1 MAGLDPAIF
10 ELAPFGKKRFEQA
23 GGVNLADAAIDL
35 GPVMARGLVIKPR
48 TVLHRSHLRIDG
60 AEIEPA
66 DSRKGGGGGTHGAR
80 LERDVKIAADQP
92 LGAKCHGSFTDH
104 QQLGMSG
111 RILKFD
117 RAVAGGRHYLS
128 RDVGNERADRNLAA
142 GSSALGFL
150 QCELHGP
157 GNRLIHARL
166 KRPPGA
172 RRQGSCYEA
181 PMGNESQKRPG
192 ERIAKVIA
200 RAGVCSRRDAERL
213 IGEGR
218 VTINGEI
225 VDTPARKVQPDD
237 LVEINGVALP
247 VREASRLWRYHKP
260 VGLIVSHRDPKGRPS
275 VFDAL
280 PRTMPRVVSIGR
292 LDFTTEGLLLLTND
306 GELERKL
313 ELPATGWTRRY
324 RVRAHG
330 TVEQSALDRL
340 KQGIEIAGIR
350 YGPIE
355 ARIERSQGTNLWLSF
370 ALKEGKNRE
379 IKRVC
384 ENLGLQVNRLIRI
397 SYGPFQ
403 LGDLGKGEVE
413 EVPPRVLRDQLGG
426 KAKRR
431 V

>member
-1 MAGLDPAIF
+1 MR
-10 ELAPFGKKRFEQA
+10 KK
-23 GGVNLADAAIDL
+23 
-35 GPVMARGLVIKPR
+35 
-48 TVLHRSHLRIDG
+48 
-60 AEIEPA
+60 
-66 DSRKGGGGGTHGAR
+66 
-80 LERDVKIAADQP
+80 
-92 LGAKCHGSFTDH
+92 
-104 QQLGMSG
+104 
-111 RILKFD
+111 
-117 RAVAGGRHYLS
+117 
-128 RDVGNERADRNLAA
+128 
-142 GSSALGFL
+142 
-150 QCELHGP
+150 
-157 GNRLIHARL
+157 
-166 KRPPGA
+166 
-172 RRQGSCYEA
+172 
-181 PMGNESQKRPG
+181 SQERPG

-247 VREASRLWRYHKP
+247 AREASRLWRYHKP
-260 VGLIVSHRDPKGRPS
+260 VGLIVSHRDPRGRPS

-280 PRTMPRVVSIGR
+280 PTTMPRVVSIGR

-350 YGPIE
+350 YGAIE
-355 ARIERSQGTNLWLSF
+355 ARIERRQGTNLWLSF

-426 KAKRR
+426 LVEAKRF